1 MDNREH
7 FVNDLLFY
15 TRKGEQKWVLLS
27 SLPKEKR
34 LPIPPNLDKYP
45 AYVTFSGENDIFT
58 YCILETTSD
67 KKHYLFITYLHG
79 NVAFILQQS
88 ELANPYTLKA
98 LFDSAAKK
106 STEDL
111 LRDMQKSLEDAGYT
125 VHPPKKQ

>member
-1 MDNREH
+1 M
-7 FVNDLLFY
+7 
-15 TRKGEQKWVLLS
+15 
-27 SLPKEKR
+27 
-34 LPIPPNLDKYP
+34 
-45 AYVTFSGENDIFT
+45 TFSGENDIFT

-106 STEDL
+106 TTEDL